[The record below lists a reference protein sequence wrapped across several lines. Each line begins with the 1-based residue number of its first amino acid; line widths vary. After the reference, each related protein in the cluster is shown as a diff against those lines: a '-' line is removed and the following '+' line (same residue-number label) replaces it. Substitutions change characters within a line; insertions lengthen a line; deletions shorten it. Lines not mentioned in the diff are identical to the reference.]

1 MKETNSDFQMG
12 SRQAVNQM
20 KKTHSNFDE
29 QMNVVEETSMIFTKI
44 STLVGTIALSIST
57 INSEI
62 KEVALTKDE
71 VIYVMAGIASAS
83 EEVSASAEEQLKAI
97 RTVTES
103 SEQLMELSIDLKEV
117 VERFKLEQA

>member
-1 MKETNSDFQMG
+1 
-12 SRQAVNQM
+12 
-20 KKTHSNFDE
+20 
-29 QMNVVEETSMIFTKI
+29 MIFTKI
-44 STLVGTIALSIST
+44 STLVGTIESSIST